1 MKCMLR
7 SIILSLFLLLITL
20 TAAYSAEIDD
30 STVFVDAFNAFQ
42 QKDYL
47 LAIEKCEQLNQ
58 AFPDSPLRDVTLLLI
73 ARASLKAGDNAR
85 AAKSAFLFSTEF
97 PDSSLKT
104 SVEEE
109 LKVLA
114 GRHRKGEV
122 LAADKA
128 LQSAARK
135 VSSER
140 IARERA
146 AELKLEMERTAKA
159 KAEQDRIARLKQEEE
174 RRERE
179 RIIAE
184 KLAKANIKVAIAIRE
199 GAGAVPVGTTG
210 SLPIEITNNGKSS
223 EEFMFTVTAPK
234 EYEAILAK
242 TEKSD
247 EAVSRLQLAVGESFR
262 GFVVFKMPSDM
273 VDGHRSAVTIRAAS
287 AKFSDIN
294 FHKDA
299 VLISSAPLVRAVAK
313 LAKPKVTSGERLR
326 YRVTVLNVGSLPAN
340 NLTVRLQLP
349 PQIEFISAPDFS
361 FRQESNG
368 IIAIKIDQ
376 VDIGKLSE
384 IGLDVKIRDD
394 VTIGQELRGH
404 VEVINESLQRKE
416 SFNASASVVVRAR

>member
-1 MKCMLR
+1 
-7 SIILSLFLLLITL
+7 
-20 TAAYSAEIDD
+20 
-30 STVFVDAFNAFQ
+30 
-42 QKDYL
+42 
-47 LAIEKCEQLNQ
+47 
-58 AFPDSPLRDVTLLLI
+58 
-73 ARASLKAGDNAR
+73 
-85 AAKSAFLFSTEF
+85 
-97 PDSSLKT
+97 
-104 SVEEE
+104 
-109 LKVLA
+109 
-114 GRHRKGEV
+114 
-122 LAADKA
+122 
-128 LQSAARK
+128 
-135 VSSER
+135 
-140 IARERA
+140 
-146 AELKLEMERTAKA
+146 
-159 KAEQDRIARLKQEEE
+159 
-174 RRERE
+174 
-179 RIIAE
+179 
-184 KLAKANIKVAIAIRE
+184 
-199 GAGAVPVGTTG
+199 
-210 SLPIEITNNGKSS
+210 
-223 EEFMFTVTAPK
+223 
-234 EYEAILAK
+234 
-242 TEKSD
+242 
-247 EAVSRLQLAVGESFR
+247 
-262 GFVVFKMPSDM
+262 MPSDM